1 MSTNPQASIK
11 LSGTLESSDL
21 LGFPILLNLTTRFY
35 GSGEIK
41 AFNRVTVNERNDVLQ
56 PDPLPGVAPKHAV
69 KKVYMYLKNTS
80 SEENQNINVYIIVEG
95 RYIQIAQLEPLE
107 FMFLPAAQQNYFFVD
122 SDSGA
127 PILDYLALE
136 E

>member
-80 SEENQNINVYIIVEG
+80 SEENQNINVYPKRHSIRSYL
-95 RYIQIAQLEPLE
+95 RYCYQSQC
-107 FMFLPAAQQNYFFVD
+107 FQ
-122 SDSGA
+122 SD
-127 PILDYLALE
+127 L
-136 E
+136 